1 MEFFIPK
8 LNVLNILSLNYNNM
22 SNRNLILEPFCCIMR
37 IILLEYKSIGTKIS
51 IQNNSILYNDPSF
64 YQGILRSFY
73 GDNREDI
80 HNLYSPI
87 LKGFEWYNIGESN
100 MNRYFFE
107 KLIIGLEKLNSVY
120 DENTI
125 IYHSI
130 SHYITMIKD
139 LLETNDLSKFKNIN
153 KQESPLI
160 DNLRN
165 IWDSDEIY
173 IIYKNL
179 NYINNSENEELKKTY
194 IKSIEDILSYKEKQV
209 ENYINNSST
218 SY

>member
-8 LNVLNILSLNYNNM
+8 LNVLNILSFNYNNM

-37 IILLEYKSIGTKIS
+37 IILLEYKPEGTKIS
-51 IQNNSILYNDPSF
+51 IQNNSILYNDPTF
-64 YQGILRSFY
+64 YQGILRSLY

-87 LKGFEWYNIGESN
+87 LKGFEWYNIGDSN

-139 LLETNDLSKFKNIN
+139 LLETNDLTKFKDIS

-179 NYINNSENEELKKTY
+179 NYINNSEDDELKNTY

-218 SY
+218 TY

>member
-51 IQNNSILYNDPSF
+51 IQNNSILYNDPSLF
-64 YQGILRSFY
+64 QGILRSFY

-139 LLETNDLSKFKNIN
+139 LLETNDLTKFKDIR

>member
-8 LNVLNILSLNYNNM
+8 LNVLNILSFNYNNM
-22 SNRNLILEPFCCIMR
+22 NNRNLILEPFCCIMR
-37 IILLEYKSIGTKIS
+37 IILLEYKPRGTKIS
-51 IQNNSILYNDPSF
+51 IQNNSILYNDPTF
-64 YQGILRSFY
+64 YQGILRSLY

-87 LKGFEWYNIGESN
+87 LKGFEWYNIGDSN

-139 LLETNDLSKFKNIN
+139 LLETNDLTKFKNIS

-179 NYINNSENEELKKTY
+179 NYINNSEDEELKNTY

>member
-1 MEFFIPK
+1 MEFFMPK
-8 LNVLNILSLNYNNM
+8 LNVLNILSLNYNTMN
-22 SNRNLILEPFCCIMR
+22 NRNLILEPFCCILR
-37 IILLEYKSIGTKIS
+37 IILLDYKPAGTKIS
-51 IQNNSILYNDPSF
+51 IQNNSIQYNDPSF
-64 YQGILRSFY
+64 YQGILRTFY

-80 HNLYSPI
+80 HNLYAPI
-87 LKGFEWYNIGESN
+87 LKGFEWYNINESN
-100 MNRYFFE
+100 MNKYFFE
-107 KLIIGLEKLNSVY
+107 RLIIGLEKLNSVY
-120 DENTI
+120 DVNTI
-125 IYHSI
+125 IFHSI

-139 LLETNDLSKFKNIN
+139 LLEYNDLTKFKDIN

-165 IWDSDEIY
+165 IWDNDEVY

-179 NYINNSENEELKKTY
+179 NYINNSEDDNLKNTY

-218 SY
+218 TY

>member
-22 SNRNLILEPFCCIMR
+22 NNRNLILEPFCCIMR
-37 IILLEYKSIGTKIS
+37 IILLEYKPRGTKIS
-51 IQNNSILYNDPSF
+51 IQNNSILYNDPTF
-64 YQGILRSFY
+64 YQGILRSLY

-87 LKGFEWYNIGESN
+87 LKGFEWYNIGDSN

-139 LLETNDLSKFKNIN
+139 LLETNDLTKFKNIS

-179 NYINNSENEELKKTY
+179 NYINNSEDEELKNTY

>member
-51 IQNNSILYNDPSF
+51 IQNNSILYNDPSLF
-64 YQGILRSFY
+64 QGILRSFY

>member
-1 MEFFIPK
+1 MSKTTILIFLVFFT
-8 LNVLNILSLNYNNM
+8 SLYV
-22 SNRNLILEPFCCIMR
+22 
-37 IILLEYKSIGTKIS
+37 
-51 IQNNSILYNDPSF
+51 NS
-64 YQGILRSFY
+64 G
-73 GDNREDI
+73 
-80 HNLYSPI
+80 
-87 LKGFEWYNIGESN
+87 
-100 MNRYFFE
+100 E

-139 LLETNDLSKFKNIN
+139 LLETNDLTKFKDIS

-179 NYINNSENEELKKTY
+179 NYINNSEDEELKNTY
-194 IKSIEDILSYKEKQV
+194 IKSIEDILSYKEKLV
-209 ENYINNSST
+209 EKYINNSST

>member
-37 IILLEYKSIGTKIS
+37 IILLEYKSIFTKIS
-51 IQNNSILYNDPSF
+51 IQNNSILYNDPTF

>member
-8 LNVLNILSLNYNNM
+8 LNVLNILSFNYNNM
-22 SNRNLILEPFCCIMR
+22 NNRNLILEPFCCIMR
-37 IILLEYKSIGTKIS
+37 IILLEYKPDGTKIS
-51 IQNNSILYNDPSF
+51 IQNNSILYNDPTF
-64 YQGILRSFY
+64 YQGILRSLY

-87 LKGFEWYNIGESN
+87 LKGFEWYNIGDSN

-139 LLETNDLSKFKNIN
+139 LLETNDLTKFKDIR

-160 DNLRN
+160 DNLKN
-165 IWDSDEIY
+165 IWDNDEIY

-179 NYINNSENEELKKTY
+179 NYINNSEDDELKNTY

>member
-8 LNVLNILSLNYNNM
+8 LNVLNILSFNYNNM
-22 SNRNLILEPFCCIMR
+22 NNRNLILEPFCCIMI
-37 IILLEYKSIGTKIS
+37 IILLEYKPEGTKIS
-51 IQNNSILYNDPSF
+51 IQNNSILYNDPTF
-64 YQGILRSFY
+64 YQGILRSLY

-87 LKGFEWYNIGESN
+87 LKGFEWYNIVDSN

-125 IYHSI
+125 IYHSN

-139 LLETNDLSKFKNIN
+139 LLETNDLTKFKDIS

-165 IWDSDEIY
+165 IWDNDEIY

-179 NYINNSENEELKKTY
+179 NYINNSEDDELKKTY
-194 IKSIEDILSYKEKQV
+194 IKSIEDILSYKEKLV
-209 ENYINNSST
+209 EKYINNSST

>member
-8 LNVLNILSLNYNNM
+8 LNVLNILSLNYNIMN
-22 SNRNLILEPFCCIMR
+22 NRNLILEPFCCILR
-37 IILLEYKSIGTKIS
+37 IILLDYKPTGTKIS

-87 LKGFEWYNIGESN
+87 LKGFEWYNIEDSN

-125 IYHSI
+125 IFHSI

-139 LLETNDLSKFKNIN
+139 LLETNDLTKFKDIN

-160 DNLRN
+160 DNLKN
-165 IWDSDEIY
+165 IWDNDEIY

-179 NYINNSENEELKKTY
+179 NYINNSEDDKLKKTY

>member
-51 IQNNSILYNDPSF
+51 IQNNSILYNDPSLF
-64 YQGILRSFY
+64 QGILRSFY

-139 LLETNDLSKFKNIN
+139 LLETNDLTKFKDIN

-165 IWDSDEIY
+165 IWDNDEVY

-179 NYINNSENEELKKTY
+179 NYINNSEDEKLKKTY

>member
-1 MEFFIPK
+1 
-8 LNVLNILSLNYNNM
+8 
-22 SNRNLILEPFCCIMR
+22 
-37 IILLEYKSIGTKIS
+37 
-51 IQNNSILYNDPSF
+51 
-64 YQGILRSFY
+64 
-73 GDNREDI
+73 
-80 HNLYSPI
+80 
-87 LKGFEWYNIGESN
+87 

-139 LLETNDLSKFKNIN
+139 LLETNDLTKFKDIS

-179 NYINNSENEELKKTY
+179 NYINNSEDEELKNTY
-194 IKSIEDILSYKEKQV
+194 IKSIEDILSYKEKLV
-209 ENYINNSST
+209 ENYINSSST

>member
-1 MEFFIPK
+1 MDNFIPK
-8 LNVLNILSLNYNNM
+8 LNVLNILSFNYNNM
-22 SNRNLILEPFCCIMR
+22 NNRNLILEPFCCIMR
-37 IILLEYKSIGTKIS
+37 IILFNFKPEGTKIS
-51 IQNNSILYNDPSF
+51 IQNNSILYNSPSLF
-64 YQGILRSFY
+64 QGIFRSIY

-87 LKGFEWYNIGESN
+87 LKGFEWHNIEESD

-107 KLIIGLEKLNSVY
+107 NLIIGLEKLNSVY
-120 DENTI
+120 DDNTI
-125 IYHSI
+125 ISHSI

-139 LLETNDLSKFKNIN
+139 ILDTNDLTKFKEID

-160 DNLRN
+160 ENLKD
-165 IWDSDEIY
+165 IWDNDEIY

-179 NYINNSENEELKKTY
+179 NYINNSDDEALIKTY

-209 ENYINNSST
+209 ENYINSSST
-218 SY
+218 TY